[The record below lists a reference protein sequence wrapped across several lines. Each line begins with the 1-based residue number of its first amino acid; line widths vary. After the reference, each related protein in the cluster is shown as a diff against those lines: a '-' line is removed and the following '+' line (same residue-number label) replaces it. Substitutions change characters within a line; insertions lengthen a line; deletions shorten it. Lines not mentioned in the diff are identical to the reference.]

1 MHMNFL
7 GASKNC
13 LLLIKYFF
21 LYPRE
26 VNPLSPFV
34 CYLHFNSVQ
43 CIEQALSLLKATKFA
58 HWWFSGRFAFTCSVL
73 NDV

>member
-7 GASKNC
+7 GATKNC

-26 VNPLSPFV
+26 VNTLSPYV
-34 CYLHFNSVQ
+34 CYLHINNPAV
-43 CIEQALSLLKATKFA
+43 CNEQALSFLRAREFA
-58 HWWFSGRFAFTCSVL
+58 Q
-73 NDV
+73 